1 MYAVWY
7 LFFHVWAQ
15 LSSLALHSAAP
26 TREHQQKQ
34 WRGGFVYNAVSSV
47 KEIKIINLFKLG
59 FFLECILFFNVFMSC
74 RQKDNVPTVILYRT
88 KMTVRMR
95 TIIVPRDECKDKFDY
110 NCDDA
115 STEEISSLSSEHS
128 TGKLTWCNDHSS
140 CDWSLLGHYVWQ
152 PSPSSYTRL
161 CVSQC
166 NMYINYCQCVWSWI
180 FEVETDV

>member
-1 MYAVWY
+1 MDVCCVIPFLSCVSTAF
-7 LFFHVWAQ
+7 LFSITQ
-15 LSSLALHSAAP
+15 RSSNKGASAKTVERWICLQCCFISQRNKNYKPIQA
-26 TREHQQKQ
+26 
-34 WRGGFVYNAVSSV
+34 
-47 KEIKIINLFKLG
+47 G

-95 TIIVPRDECKDKFDY
+95 TIIVPCDECKDKFDY

-166 NMYINYCQCVWSWI
+166 NMYINYCQCV
-180 FEVETDV
+180 